1 MEISHC
7 ILNGSIFLVRRQIS
21 CTYNFSPSF
30 FDHSIRKPFF
40 SPLFFS
46 STSPSSEDLK
56 ETRSTI
62 RSPRILSEILNEVPP
77 PPREELRGDPRDKL
91 TFSSTT
97 TSRSQKIEDV
107 ITKSSDSDESKEP
120 LRNRASEDYGLRSSP
135 PPLELA
141 SKKHSK
147 QLPFI
152 VIQNSEQET
161 SEMWESRGTAQVSY
175 HTI

>member
-1 MEISHC
+1 MLYGCQIRYSET
-7 ILNGSIFLVRRQIS
+7 FLLYSR
-21 CTYNFSPSF
+21 
-30 FDHSIRKPFF
+30 
-40 SPLFFS
+40 
-46 STSPSSEDLK
+46 STSPSFEEDLK
-56 ETRSTI
+56 ETRIRS

-77 PPREELRGDPRDKL
+77 PPREEEELRGDPRDKL
-91 TFSSTT
+91 TFSTEATT
-97 TSRSQKIEDV
+97 TSSLAASGKKIEDV

-141 SKKHSK
+141 SKKPSK

-152 VIQNSEQET
+152 VIQSSEQET